1 VKSKNSLESTRRQ
14 FAAAVVALRRARDIS
29 GNQLAEAAAISRNTL
44 HLIENKAANA
54 QLDTV
59 GRLATALD
67 VDPCQF
73 FEPSILP
80 EPTTTR
86 IETLRVCA
94 ACNIKSTRLKQKITQ
109 AQLTQSIG
117 MPRGYIGYVERNAP
131 DLTLDVLERIAHGLK
146 TEISSLLAP
155 AD

>member
-1 VKSKNSLESTRRQ
+1 LESARQQ
-14 FAAAVVALRRARDIS
+14 FAAAVSALRAEHNIS
-29 GNQLAEAAAISRNTL
+29 GNQLAQAAAISRNTL

-59 GRLATALD
+59 GRIAIALD

-73 FEPSILP
+73 FELGTLP
-80 EPTTTR
+80 EPTTAR

-94 ACNIKSTRLKQKITQ
+94 ACNIKLARLRQEITQ
-109 AQLTQSIG
+109 EELTQRIG
-117 MPRGYIGYVERNAP
+117 MARGYIGHVERNAP

-146 TEISSLLAP
+146 TDVSNLIAP
-155 AD
+155 TEE